1 MATTTTT
8 ETTNLTEYD
17 VSNKDFSSRLTDI
30 SKSVDDLVELA
41 VQVGGLEK
49 GQRLQLPDGRQVG
62 KRELRSAASQV
73 VQTIRDLRK
82 YHKAALRTKKRVS
95 IDPATG
101 EPIRRGGGFSLPI
114 RVTDELKNFFATAN
128 LGPVDPSDP
137 KSPSLSSQLFLL
149 TQAGVTSPSLL
160 TPLFSI
166 YVNRNGLQD
175 KEQRNILHCDD
186 HMRKHLSNTLTR
198 LQKEIQP
205 HQSKPSKSG
214 KPARMLPGFNP
225 ASFPY
230 YYLQNIVQA
239 NKVSMTKDETAAL
252 ASDTSVST
260 RLQQEQQL
268 VSAILD
274 SYREARAPEE
284 KARRAEKNK
293 LKRSTR
299 A

>member
-1 MATTTTT
+1 MTTTVD
-8 ETTNLTEYD
+8 TTNLTEFD
-17 VSNKDFSSRLTDI
+17 VSNKDFAAKLVEI

-62 KRELRSAASQV
+62 KRELRSATSQL
-73 VQTIRDLRK
+73 VQTIRELRR
-82 YHKAALRTKKRVS
+82 YHKAALRAKKRVS

-128 LGPVDPSDP
+128 LGSVDPSDP
-137 KSPSLSSQLFLL
+137 KSPSLSSQLVLL
-149 TQAGVTSPSLL
+149 TQGGVTSPSLL

-175 KEQRNILHCDD
+175 KEHRNILHADT
-186 HMRKHLSNTLTR
+186 HMSKYLGNTLTR
-198 LQKEIQP
+198 LQREIQP
-205 HQSKPSKSG
+205 HQSKPSKNG

-239 NKVSMTKDETAAL
+239 NKVPMSKEETAQL
-252 ASDTSVST
+252 ASNQDVVI
-260 RLQQEQQL
+260 RLQQEQQM
-268 VSAILD
+268 VSSILD
-274 SYREARAPEE
+274 TYREARAPEE

-293 LKRSTR
+293 AKRSVR
-299 A
+299 V

>member
-1 MATTTTT
+1 MTTTLD
-8 ETTNLTEYD
+8 TTNLTEFD
-17 VSNKDFSSRLTDI
+17 ISNKDFSVKLVEI

-41 VQVGGLEK
+41 VQVGALEK

-62 KRELRSAASQV
+62 KRELRSATSQV

-82 YHKAALRTKKRVS
+82 FHKAALRAKKRISV
-95 IDPATG
+95 DPETG
-101 EPIRRGGGFSLPI
+101 EPVRRGGGFSLPI
-114 RVTDELKNFFATAN
+114 KVSDELKNFFATAN
-128 LGPVDPSDP
+128 LGPVDPTDP
-137 KSPSLSSQLFLL
+137 KSPSLSSQLVLL
-149 TQAGVTSPSLL
+149 TQAGITSPSLL

-166 YVNRNGLQD
+166 YVNRNNLQD
-175 KEQRNILHCDD
+175 KEQRNYLHADE
-186 HMRKHLSNTLTR
+186 HMKKHLGGTLSR

-205 HQSKPSKSG
+205 HQSKPSKNG

-225 ASFPY
+225 SNFPY
-230 YYLQNIVQA
+230 YYLQNIVQS
-239 NKVSMTKDETAAL
+239 NKVSMTKEETATL
-252 ASDTSVST
+252 AADAGVSA
-260 RLQQEQQL
+260 RLAQEQQL